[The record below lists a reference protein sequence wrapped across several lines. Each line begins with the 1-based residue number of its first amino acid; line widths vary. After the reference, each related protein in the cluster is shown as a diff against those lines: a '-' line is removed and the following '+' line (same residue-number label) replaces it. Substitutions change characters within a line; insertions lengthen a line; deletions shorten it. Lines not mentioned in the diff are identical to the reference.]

1 MHGTFLNKLHPYE
14 IDPKFSKRVA
24 YFSMEFA
31 IDQSLK
37 IYSGGLGFLAG
48 SHLRSAY
55 DLKQNLIGIG
65 ILWKYGYYDQVWNQ
79 DHYME
84 AKFVRKEYSF
94 LKDTGIIF
102 PITIHDS
109 KVNVKAYFLPP
120 EVFGTA
126 PLFLLSTDIPEND
139 YLSRTITQKLY
150 DSNLAT
156 KIAQSIVL
164 GVGGAKLLDIIGSE
178 PEVYHMNEGH
188 ALPLVFYLYS
198 KYRNEDAVRNRV
210 VFTTHT
216 PELAGNEEHSLALLE
231 EMSFL
236 HCIPLEEV
244 KRIAK
249 ISGDTLNYTLTAL
262 RLSRIANGVSQ
273 IHAKVAQSMWQGN
286 EGVCPIIHITNAQN
300 KKFWKDD
307 VLEEAIKNNDDE
319 LLIKRKKEL
328 KRELFKEVADQ
339 TGKILDP
346 DVLTLVWARRF
357 AGYKRAHLLLH
368 NYEKFLELVNRKHE
382 PIQVIWA
389 GKPYPEDKLGI
400 DIFNHINHTV
410 EKFERCAILTGYE
423 MKLSALLKK
432 GSDVWLNNPIP
443 PREASGTSG
452 MTAAMNASV
461 NFSILDGW
469 FPEFARHGENS
480 FVIKTLPTD
489 SWVQRDDQDNRELLR
504 VLENEI
510 IPTYYRDPQKWT
522 SIMKQAMCDVYP
534 QFDSDRMVTEYYE
547 KLYQA

>member
-1 MHGTFLNKLHPYE
+1 MHGTFLNKLHTYD
-14 IDPKFSKRVA
+14 INPKFSKRAA

-31 IDQSLK
+31 VDQSLK

-79 DHYME
+79 DHFME

-94 LKDTGIIF
+94 LEDTGIIF
-102 PITIHDS
+102 PITIHDT

-120 EVFGTA
+120 DVFGTA

-139 YLSRTITQKLY
+139 YISRTITHKLY
-150 DSNLAT
+150 DSNLAA

-164 GVGGAKLLDIIGSE
+164 GVGGAKLLDIIGAE

-198 KYRNEDAVRNRV
+198 KYRSEEAVRNRM

-236 HCIPLEEV
+236 HCIPVDEV

-249 ISGDTLNYTLTAL
+249 IDGDTLNYTLTAL
-262 RLSRIANGVSQ
+262 RLSKIANGVSE
-273 IHAKVAQSMWQGN
+273 IHSKVSQSMWQGN

-300 KKFWKDD
+300 KKFWKDQ
-307 VLEEAIKNNDDE
+307 VLDDALNTNNDE
-319 LLIKRKKEL
+319 LLVKRKKEL
-328 KRELFKEVADQ
+328 KQELFKEIADQ
-339 TGKILDP
+339 TGKIFDP
-346 DVLTLVWARRF
+346 NVLTLVWARRF
-357 AGYKRAHLLLH
+357 AGYKRAQLLIH
-368 NYEKFLELVNRKHE
+368 NYEKFLGLISRKHE

-400 DIFNHINHTV
+400 DIFNYINHTV
-410 EKFERCAILTGYE
+410 EKFDRCAILTGHE
-423 MKLSALLKK
+423 MKLSAMLKK

-452 MTAAMNASV
+452 MTASMNASI
-461 NFSILDGW
+461 NFSIPDGW
-469 FPEFARHGENS
+469 FPEYAKHGVNS
-480 FVIKTLPTD
+480 FVINSQQTD

-504 VLENEI
+504 VLEDEI
-510 IPTYYRDPQKWT
+510 IPTYYRDPNRWT
-522 SIMKQAMCDVYP
+522 TIMKQAMCDVYP
-534 QFDSDRMVTEYYE
+534 QFDSDRMATEYYQ
-547 KLYQA
+547 KLYHA